1 MRRVLLGLVGVLAAG
16 PGHAGEIYSF
26 TVLLNGGKW
35 LGQQLIYCQEPAR
48 MNGRVPER
56 CILSERSTVYPE
68 TKIPRPFE
76 PGITCAAGYPIV
88 FHRSG
93 TLAYCKLDRV
103 LTLPTREDPSG
114 FAICSGYV
122 TFDEDGMAECD

>member
-1 MRRVLLGLVGVLAAG
+1 
-16 PGHAGEIYSF
+16 
-26 TVLLNGGKW
+26 
-35 LGQQLIYCQEPAR
+35 

-56 CILSERSTVYPE
+56 CTLSERSTAYPD

-76 PGITCAAGYPIV
+76 PGVTCAAGHLIV

-93 TLAYCKLDRV
+93 VLAYCKLDRV
-103 LTLPTREDPSG
+103 RSFATREDASG
-114 FAICSGYV
+114 YAICSGYV

>member
-1 MRRVLLGLVGVLAAG
+1 MRRVLFGLAG
-16 PGHAGEIYSF
+16 LMVAGSAHSAETYSF

-35 LGQQLIYCQEPAR
+35 RGQTVIHCQEPAR

-56 CILSERSTVYPE
+56 CTLSERSTAYPE

-76 PGITCAAGYPIV
+76 PGVTCAAGHPIV

-93 TLAYCKLDRV
+93 ALAYCKLDGVR
-103 LTLPTREDPSG
+103 TFTTRDPLGS
-114 FAICSGYV
+114 AICSGYV
-122 TFDEDGMAECD
+122 TFDENGIAECD